1 MPEKPPFLVVG
12 TPAFGGWLSSLYTSS
27 MLKLQ
32 VACKQNGIPLQVVVQ
47 NGDSLIPRARQ
58 DILTQFLEQS
68 EATHLLFID
77 ADIGF
82 EAEQAFRLM
91 RFNEDC
97 TAAVYPHKWMNP
109 AKLRALAAQSKDFS
123 DAAALTYVVEPED
136 REKAKV
142 RNGFITVRY
151 AGTGFL
157 MLKRSMVMAM
167 MEKYKNLRFTGNF
180 VAGDQLA
187 GSKNRCALFNCMI
200 DPGTNEYLS
209 EDYSFCRRWL
219 DMGGT
224 IWADT
229 QSRLIHTGA
238 SAVWGDFSTQ
248 FPFASPT
255 GKA

>member
-1 MPEKPPFLVVG
+1 MPPKEPFLVVG
-12 TPAFGGWLSSLYTSS
+12 TPAFGGLLTSLYTSS

-32 VACKQNGIPLQVVVQ
+32 LALKRNGIPLQVVLQ

-58 DILTQFLEQS
+58 DILTQFLEQR

-82 EAEQAFRLM
+82 EPDQVFRLM
-91 RFNEDC
+91 QFNEDC

-109 AKLRALAAQSKDFS
+109 AKLKALAAQGKDFS
-123 DAAALTYVVEPED
+123 DAAALSYVYEPQSGA
-136 REKAKV
+136 KAKS
-142 RNGFITVRY
+142 RKGFITVRY

-157 MLKRSMVMAM
+157 MLRRSMVTAM
-167 MEKYKNLRFTGNF
+167 MEKYKELRFSGNF

-200 DPGTNEYLS
+200 DPETNEYLS

-219 DMGGT
+219 DMGGE

-229 QSRLIHTGA
+229 QSRLTHTGA
-238 SAVWGDFSTQ
+238 SAVRGDFSTQ
-248 FPFASPT
+248 FPDAKS
-255 GKA
+255 